1 MARVMEDYAM
11 QQDDELTLHKGGIV
25 MLYEKDGDDWFVGE
39 INGKHGRFPAKVCVI
54 KATGFEIDYFCHS
67 QIV

>member
-25 MLYEKDGDDWFVGE
+25 VLYERSEDGEWLQGE
-39 INGKHGRFPAKVCVI
+39 INGKQGRFPAKVSNH
-54 KATGFEIDYFCHS
+54 K
-67 QIV
+67 